1 VAFFPPLVRYFLIA
15 AGSRFA
21 IRPAQ
26 NISLAQCSE
35 IPYA

>member
-1 VAFFPPLVRYFLIA
+1 LLPSSARYFLIA

-26 NISLAQCSE
+26 ISLAQCSE
-35 IPYA
+35 YPYA